1 MYNCPNCSTPL
12 QPGTRFCPRCGY
24 NMGNT
29 YTANP
34 VCPVCHRSYP
44 VGTTF
49 CSFDGAKLVAPNNV
63 NYRNAS
69 QSFQNSYGQVPG
81 TLSMDYHKASLGSRF
96 LAYILDALI
105 TLGLGIPAIIFFA
118 IGMSKVSYSYY
129 GSSSSC
135 GVFFFL
141 AFIFWLLPLIYVFI
155 KDGLGE
161 GQSYGKKLMGIKV
174 IKLSDMS
181 NCTMGTSAIRAIIY
195 YLLSFIPLVGW
206 LVEPIMVLAT
216 SDGRRLADKAAGTM
230 VVEARK

>member
-29 YTANP
+29 YNANP

-81 TLSMDYHKASLGSRF
+81 TSSMDYHKASLGSRF
-96 LAYILDALI
+96 LAYILDQLI
-105 TLGLGIPAIIFFA
+105 TIGLGIPTIIFFA
-118 IGMSKVSYSYY
+118 IGMSKVSSSYY
-129 GSSSSC
+129 SSSNSHV
-135 GVFFFL
+135 VFFLL
-141 AFIFWLLPLIYVFI
+141 AFIFWILPIIYTFI

-181 NCTMGTSAIRAIIY
+181 NCTKGTSALRALITN
-195 YLLSFIPLVGW
+195 LSCLIPFVGW
-206 LVEPIMVLAT
+206 FIEPIMVLAT
-216 SDGRRLADKAAGTM
+216 SDGRRLADKAAGTI
-230 VVEARK
+230 VVDAHI